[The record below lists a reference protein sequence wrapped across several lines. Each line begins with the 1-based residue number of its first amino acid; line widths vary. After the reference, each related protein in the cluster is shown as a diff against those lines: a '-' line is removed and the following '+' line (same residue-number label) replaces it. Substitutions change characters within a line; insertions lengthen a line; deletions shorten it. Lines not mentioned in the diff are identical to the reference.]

1 MRRNWRNKVTNGIV
15 RLFEI
20 IYVGSS
26 RKVMKEVLLT
36 LYGDRQL
43 APYVS
48 DKNVNTFIWRDN
60 QAEQMFGLYKAFMGK
75 VYDQL
80 QIEIEEKYKPP
91 KIE

>member
-20 IYVGSS
+20 IHVSSS

-36 LYGDRQL
+36 LYGYKQL

-48 DKNVNTFIWRDN
+48 DKNVNTFIWRDG
-60 QAEQMFGLYKAFMGK
+60 QAEQMFVLYKQIMGK

-80 QIEIEEKYKPP
+80 KIEIEEKYPP
-91 KIE
+91 SKIE